1 MTTYIYI
8 RYIYNIIEGLCVGDI
23 FSVIIGDFICFRFI
37 NPGLWTRKSV
47 KHSEYR
53 QLVVT
58 CVAKVELD
66 VKIFRGRAAQLLQIF
81 VLHHENC
88 LLYVEMKNFENFEN
102 IKNFSIFDIS
112 KISKFEN
119 FENIEYFRFSR
130 TRKFRKYSVIFVENW
145 SKIGRKRIYF
155 LENEN

>member
-1 MTTYIYI
+1 MTTYIYNI

-88 LLYVEMKNFENFEN
+88 LLYVEMKNFEIRKFR
-102 IKNFSIFDIS
+102 KYKKIFD
-112 KISKFEN
+112 FR
-119 FENIEYFRFSR
+119 YFD
-130 TRKFRKYSVIFVENW
+130 TRKFRKY
-145 SKIGRKRIYF
+145 
-155 LENEN
+155 